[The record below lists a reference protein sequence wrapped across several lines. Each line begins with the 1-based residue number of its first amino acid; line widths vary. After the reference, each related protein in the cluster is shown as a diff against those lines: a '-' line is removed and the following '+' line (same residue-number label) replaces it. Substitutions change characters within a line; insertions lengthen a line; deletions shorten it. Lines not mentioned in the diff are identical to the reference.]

1 MKPHRR
7 QYNDDPK
14 VHCWG
19 GGEHPDW
26 EFIKDAIWFH
36 GFHCNMVPIE
46 TNSDDLCVVIGPKEM
61 TEQQAKEEYDRQNG
75 IW

>member
-1 MKPHRR
+1 MTEAG
-7 QYNDDPK
+7 DLK

-19 GGEHPDW
+19 VGDQPDW

-36 GFHCNMVPIE
+36 SFNYNIVPVE
-46 TNSDDLCVVIGPKEM
+46 TNSDGLCVVIGPREM
-61 TEQQAKEEYDRQNG
+61 TEQQAKEAYTKQNG